1 MPVVAASTLSIVI
14 APLLAGGEVGEAVG
28 ADVTGEAVGADVT
41 AATTTGVLSAA
52 VVDTPAVGRDTTPE
66 NAEVN
71 AEAVT
76 AVPSAAGVTAK
87 LTITEPAA

>member
-1 MPVVAASTLSIVI
+1 MQVVAASTLSIVI
-14 APLLAGGEVGEAVG
+14 APLLAGGEVG
-28 ADVTGEAVGADVT
+28 ADVA
-41 AATTTGVLSAA
+41 AATTTGVLIAA